1 MWVWKH
7 NADSIRVKKRAT
19 ISESLLI
26 SFKKSD
32 SIEKTYLSY
41 VFDSFNS
48 FSFFLST
55 GSIRSPRFLQKS
67 DRKRIAHV
75 TLYKKATI
83 SESIPLIFKK
93 EQQEQFSIFH

>member
-1 MWVWKH
+1 MFLTVL
-7 NADSIRVKKRAT
+7 T
-19 ISESLLI
+19 
-26 SFKKSD
+26 
-32 SIEKTYLSY
+32 
-41 VFDSFNS
+41 VFSA
-48 FSFFLST
+48 FLST

-93 EQQEQFSIFH
+93 ERQERFSIFHERITFSFFRSQKTSDSL